1 MKQQVYNCLKRF
13 DQIVRALQIIRSE
26 KYNQSTLSGK
36 EAEDVPIMNSTENRT
51 NQKTTIS
58 ESL

>member
-1 MKQQVYNCLKRF
+1 MKQQVYNCFKRF

-36 EAEDVPIMNSTENRT
+36 EAEDVPIMNSIENRT